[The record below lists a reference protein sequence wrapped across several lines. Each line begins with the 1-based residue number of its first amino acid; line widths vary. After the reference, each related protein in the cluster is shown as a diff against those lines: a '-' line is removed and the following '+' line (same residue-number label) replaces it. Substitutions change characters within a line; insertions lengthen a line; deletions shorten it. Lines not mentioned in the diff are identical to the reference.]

1 MTIRIAAEVLL
12 SDFLQSTWLLFTD
25 SFIGPF
31 LLVLTP
37 IVFFHEL
44 GHFWVARR
52 FGVFVEKF
60 SIGFGREVFGWND
73 SHGTRW
79 SVSLLPLGGYVK
91 MFGQND
97 TGPDGVNVEALTEEK
112 RGGAFP
118 EKTVAQRFAIVVAG
132 PLANFLLSIVLFA
145 GVFAFVG
152 QSQTLPEATV
162 VHEGSAAERGGILPG
177 DVIVAI
183 DGSPIGAFDELRFAV
198 STSPGVSM
206 EFEIDRRSERLFLE
220 IVPDTVLQDDG
231 FGNER
236 EVGRLGVQT
245 DKVVFERVAVGEAIV
260 AGIDETYMW
269 CVRIFDFLGKIL
281 SGVQSSRDLAGP
293 LGILQMSGSVAE
305 HGIANLV
312 MFMAILSVNLGLIN
326 LFPVPMLDGGHL
338 VFYIIEALRGRP
350 LSDRAQ
356 EYGFFV
362 GLGLVGALF
371 LFVTFNDLARF
382 GVVEFLTGLV
392 S

>member
-1 MTIRIAAEVLL
+1 MN
-12 SDFLQSTWLLFTD
+12 DFLQFAWLLFTD

-60 SIGFGREVFGWND
+60 SIGFGREIFGWND

-91 MFGQND
+91 MFGQSD
-97 TGPDGVNVEALTEEK
+97 IGPDGANVGGLTDEM
-112 RGGAFP
+112 RAGAFS
-118 EKTVAQRFAIVVAG
+118 ERTVAQRFAIVVAG

-145 GVFAFVG
+145 GVFMLVG
-152 QSQTLPEATV
+152 QSRTVPEATV
-162 VHEGSAAERGGILPG
+162 VHEGSAAERGGMLPG

-183 DGSPIGAFDELRFAV
+183 DGDPVDAFDELRFAV
-198 STSPGVSM
+198 GTSPGVPM
-206 EFEIDRRSERLFLE
+206 EFEIERGNERLFLE

-245 DKVVFERVAVGEAIV
+245 DKVAFERVPAGEAII
-260 AGIDETYMW
+260 AGVDETYTW

-281 SGVQSSRDLAGP
+281 SGTQSSRDLAGP

-305 HGIANLV
+305 HGIANLA

-338 VFYIIEALRGRP
+338 VFYTIEALRGRP

-356 EYGFFV
+356 EYGFFI

-382 GVVEFLTGLV
+382 GVVDFLTDLV